1 MAQVKVTWKAFGED
15 PEAGR
20 FITSVE
26 FSYLENFGWT
36 AEDIC
41 EKVFRDT
48 NVYNGDM
55 WDIIEPLLSG
65 ERTHTAISVGD
76 TVEVD
81 GVAYRCAPAGWVKVQ
96 PVA

>member
-15 PEAGR
+15 PDAGR

-26 FSYLENFGWT
+26 FTYAEDFGWT
-36 AEDIC
+36 AQDIC

-48 NVYNGDM
+48 NVYNGEV

-65 ERTHTAISVGD
+65 KRTHTAVSVGD
-76 TVEVD
+76 EVEVD
-81 GVAYRCAPAGWVKVQ
+81 GVTFRCDSVGWSELEGSL
-96 PVA
+96 